1 MIFYLQKQNN
11 RLWKI
16 ITPFTLSIKSSV
28 VGVEDI
34 CIVKVNE
41 LSLNRTTFNCVEK
54 FDSKVLLM
62 IFVFLFSQS

>member
-1 MIFYLQKQNN
+1 MGYVCINYKL
-11 RLWKI
+11 
-16 ITPFTLSIKSSV
+16 SSV

-62 IFVFLFSQS
+62 IFVLLVSQPFVNTTSSKHKIKLI